1 MGSRAARWLVPVI
14 VVAALGVGIPGSALA
29 GAASPAPPAPSPLQG
44 TVKAEGQP
52 VSGAAVTLMAA
63 GRGSDTTL
71 GTATTSATGTFSI
84 SYTGVPGTTQLLVSA
99 TGGTAAGHDVGSARQ
114 LVAALGS
121 ASALPASV
129 VVNELTTV
137 AAVYALHQFLSFGA
151 AGLSVTGPAPGLPNA
166 MATAGNLADP
176 ASGKVSG
183 VVANPP
189 NGNASSTLATFN
201 TIATIVGTCTTGTT
215 AACTKLFAA
224 VRPPRMSAPRTTVQ
238 AVFDL
243 AQDPT
248 GRLRGPFALQ
258 GATSGRHAA
267 PFSPVLTAAPSA
279 WVLMLAYTAGGFD
292 GPGKIGIDAQG
303 TLWSGNNFTPPGTAA
318 GTGVSVLGPT
328 GTPIDGSPIT
338 GGGIL
343 GVGWGTTVDQ
353 QGRIW
358 LGNFKGNSI
367 SLLSPTGQVLSPA
380 GGFTEGPISK
390 PQGVAVDQQGNVW
403 IANFGNASVTEYVGG
418 NPTDARLVTGGGL
431 SKPFG
436 VAVAANGDVWVT
448 DGAESPKPGAVTRIS
463 PQGTIIGSAITD
475 PALRSPQGIAV
486 DQHGDVWV
494 ANLLSSTVLRI
505 SPDGTVLGSPLR
517 GNGSIRGPW
526 GIAVDGAGNVW
537 VANFFGHSLVELC
550 GGQTAACPPG
560 VGTGGAI
567 SPPKTGYESAALQHL
582 TDVAIDPSGNVW
594 VANNFSTGSPLKDY
608 IGGDG
613 LVEVVGQA
621 APVATP
627 QIGPP
632 RAP

>member
-1 MGSRAARWLVPVI
+1 MSAAAGILLGIAAPAS
-14 VVAALGVGIPGSALA
+14 VVAASVPASAP
-29 GAASPAPPAPSPLQG
+29 ASSSLTG
-44 TVKAEGQP
+44 TVRAEGQP
-52 VSGAAVTLMAA
+52 VSGAAVTLVAA
-63 GRGSDTTL
+63 GSSTDTTL
-71 GTATTSATGTFSI
+71 GTATTGSQGTFSI
-84 SYTGVPGTTQLLVSA
+84 SYPAVPGTSQLLVWAS
-99 TGGTAAGHDVGSARQ
+99 GGTADGHDVGGARQ
-114 LVAALGS
+114 LAAALGS
-121 ASALPASV
+121 ASNAPGSV

-137 AAVYALHQFLSFGA
+137 AAVYALHQFLSFTTQG
-151 AGLSVTGPAPGLPNA
+151 VDVVGPVPGLPNA

-183 VVANPP
+183 VIANPP
-189 NGNASSTLATFN
+189 NGNASATLPTFN
-201 TIATIVGTCTTGTT
+201 SIATIIGTCTTGTT
-215 AACTKLFAA
+215 GACDKLFAA
-224 VRPPRMSAPRTTVQ
+224 VRPPGASAPRTTLQ

-248 GRLRGPFALQ
+248 GRLQGPFALQ
-258 GATSGRHAA
+258 GVSSGSQSRRAT
-267 PFSPVLTAAPSA
+267 PYSPVLTAAPSS

-303 TLWSGNNFTPPGTAA
+303 NLWSGNNFTPPGTAA
-318 GTGVSVLGPT
+318 GTGVSVLDPT

-358 LGNFKGNSI
+358 LGNFKGNSV
-367 SLLSPTGQVLSPA
+367 SLLGPTGQVLSPS
-380 GGFTEGPISK
+380 GGFTNGSISK
-390 PQGVAVDQQGNVW
+390 PQGVVVDQQGNVW

-418 NPTDARLVTGGGL
+418 NPVHARSVTGGGL

-436 VAVAANGDVWVT
+436 IAVAANGELWVT

-463 PQGTIIGSAITD
+463 PQGTIIGSAITG
-475 PALRSPQGIAV
+475 PGLRSPQGIAI

-494 ANLLSSTVLRI
+494 ANLLASTVVRI
-505 SPDGTVLGSPLR
+505 SPSGTIVGSPLR
-517 GNGSIRGPW
+517 GHGSIRGPW
-526 GIAVDGAGNVW
+526 GIAVDGAGNIW

-550 GGQTAACPPG
+550 GSQVSSCPPG
-560 VGTGGAI
+560 VGTGDPI
-567 SPPKTGYESAALQHL
+567 SPPKTGYTSAAIQHL

-613 LVEVVGQA
+613 LMEVVGQA
-621 APVATP
+621 PPVVTP
-627 QIGPP
+627 EIGPP
-632 RAP
+632 RTP